1 MRILAVDPGYD
12 RIGLAILE
20 KNTNTSPKEQLI
32 YSDCLTT
39 SSQQDF
45 SERLKII
52 GKKVE
57 KIIKE
62 YKPTALAIESLFFN
76 NNQKTALLVAEVK
89 GAVKYI
95 ALSQKLDI
103 FEYTP
108 LQIKTAVTGYGRST
122 KQQITIM
129 VKNLIEITKEIKL
142 DDEYDAI
149 AVGLTYFAVNP
160 TNNF

>member
-12 RIGLAILE
+12 RLGLAILE
-20 KNTNTSPKEQLI
+20 KLPPLSKKEKLI
-32 YSDCLTT
+32 YSTCLTT
-39 SSQQDF
+39 SSQNDF

-52 GKKVE
+52 GETIE

-62 YKPTALAIESLFFN
+62 YKPTALVIESLFFN

-95 ALSQKLDI
+95 ALSQKLTI

-160 TNNF
+160 INN